1 MENRTYPWYRRRGYL
16 HFDLPIGEKKA
27 AGIVTN
33 PNAVA
38 KHAFWPL
45 IDYQITAEKISKTAD
60 GKLEKR
66 SKERPIA
73 YAAHLD
79 SHIYSYYSQL
89 ISSHYEKELKARN
102 IDQNVLAFRSLGKSN
117 IHFARDA
124 FEAIRSFGPCGVVG
138 VDISGFFDNLDH
150 NILKSQWSNLLG
162 VSQLPKDHY
171 NIYRSLTRYASVEK
185 LKLYAALG
193 IAKHNPKNGR
203 TRICTP
209 KNFHASVR
217 RNGLIRTNSSGV
229 GIPQGSPISA
239 LLSNIYMLE
248 FDQRMRDVVSEWG
261 GRYYRYCDDM
271 LFIVPQDLTNGV
283 AGMVREEIKNI
294 KLEINTK
301 KTEIRFFKKL
311 KDGSLLSEK
320 PLQYLGFLFNGQQVL
335 IRSAAFARFSDRMKR
350 GVSLANKTCYKRN
363 KIRKAHGLN
372 SKPLYKR
379 KLYDRYSHL
388 GKRNFIRYGI
398 RAADIMGSTA
408 IRRQLKP
415 LWRNLQIEIE
425 RNNKNV

>member
-1 MENRTYPWYRRRGYL
+1 MDNRMYPWYRCRGYL
-16 HFDLPIGEKKA
+16 HFDQPIGARKA

-33 PNAVA
+33 PQAVA

-45 IDYQITAEKISKTAD
+45 IDYQITSKKISKTSG
-60 GKLEKR
+60 GKLKKKF
-66 SKERPIA
+66 KERPIA

-89 ISSHYEKELKARN
+89 LSSYYEKELKARN

-117 IHFARDA
+117 IHFARDV
-124 FEAIRSFGPCGVVG
+124 FQAIRSFGPCGVVA

-150 NILKSQWSNLLG
+150 NILKAQWSTLLG
-162 VSQLPKDHY
+162 FSQLPKDHY

-185 LKLYAALG
+185 VELYTALG

-203 TRICTP
+203 NRICTP
-209 KNFHASVR
+209 KDFHTSVR
-217 RNGLIRTNSSGV
+217 RSGLIKVNSSGM

-239 LLSNIYMLE
+239 LLSNVYMLE

-271 LFIVPQDLTNGV
+271 LFIVPEDLTNGV
-283 AGMVREEIKNI
+283 AGMVREEIQTL

-320 PLQYLGFLFNGQQVL
+320 PLQYLGFLYNGQQIL

-350 GVSLANKTCYKRN
+350 GVSLASKTCSKRN
-363 KIRKAHGLN
+363 DTRKAHGLK

-408 IRRQLKP
+408 IRRQIKP
-415 LWRNLQIEIE
+415 LWRNLQLEIE
-425 RNNKNV
+425 RKKK